1 MVKIILLGS
10 PGSGKGTQAEAIS
23 KHFSIP
29 ILTMSALLK
38 KQLSAT
44 SALGQEVAKKM
55 REGILIADDIIWQI
69 LQAELISN
77 DCTQGYI
84 LDGFP
89 RTMEQARLLERSDT
103 VFDLVLHLAIDD
115 ATIIKRMEG
124 RRVHPASGRV
134 YHTVYAPPKSENID
148 DITGEPLMQRDDDK
162 PQVVQKRLDVYHA
175 QTEPVITWAKSQQ
188 SGPSR
193 LIKRYAEVDAVQV
206 PKKVWA
212 DIQEIL
218 KSC

>member
-23 KHFSIP
+23 KYFSIP
-29 ILTMSALLK
+29 VLTMSALLK
-38 KQLSAT
+38 KQLGST
-44 SALGQEVAKKM
+44 SAIGREVAQKM
-55 REGILIADDIIWQI
+55 REGILIADNIIWQI
-69 LQAELISN
+69 LQDELVSS
-77 DCTQGYI
+77 DYKQGYI

-103 VFDLVLHLAIDD
+103 VFDVVLHLAIDD

-124 RRVHPASGRV
+124 RRIHPQSGRV
-134 YHTVYAPPKSENID
+134 YHTVYAPPKSQNID
-148 DITGEPLMQRDDDK
+148 DITGEPLVQRDDDK

-175 QTEPVITWAKSQQ
+175 QTEPVIAWAKSQQ
-188 SGPSR
+188 SSPSR
-193 LIKRYAEVDAVQV
+193 LIKRYAEVDAIQA
-206 PKKVWA
+206 PAKVWA
-212 DIQEIL
+212 TIQEIL